1 MSGVATAIA
10 GSAIIG
16 AVASNKA
23 SKRASKAAQKGI
35 DAQNELL
42 GPFAEAGQAGLGGVQ
57 SFVDEGARFSDT
69 QAFKDITNSAKAGGQ
84 QQSGNRLTALTDY
97 YATNFRPQRLN
108 ELMQLPTLG
117 ANAAAGQA
125 SNLGNLYSAQ
135 GATNAAGTLGVGNSI
150 QSGINGLGFLA
161 MTNQNNA
168 GGSNYQFGSGT
179 GVAGNQIGSYNQPAN
194 APFVMPGRSG

>member
-1 MSGVATAIA
+1 MTGVATAIA

-16 AVASNKA
+16 AVVSNKA
-23 SKRASKAAQKGI
+23 SKRQAKAAQKGI

-42 GPFAEAGQAGLGGVQ
+42 GPYAEAGQAGLGGVQ

-125 SNLGNLYSAQ
+125 SNLGNLYQAQ
-135 GATNAAGTLGVGNSI
+135 GNAQANGIYGMGLAAQNALGNYAFLQNSGAQTTGATVAPQGVGR
-150 QSGINGLGFLA
+150 
-161 MTNQNNA
+161 
-168 GGSNYQFGSGT
+168 
-179 GVAGNQIGSYNQPAN
+179 VA
-194 APFVMPGRSG
+194 